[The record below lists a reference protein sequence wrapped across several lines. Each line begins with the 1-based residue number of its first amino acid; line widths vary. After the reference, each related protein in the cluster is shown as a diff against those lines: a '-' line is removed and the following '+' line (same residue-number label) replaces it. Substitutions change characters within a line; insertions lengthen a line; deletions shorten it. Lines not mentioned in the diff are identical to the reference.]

1 MNDEATRWREK
12 YLRSVEQ
19 QEQTEARWNN
29 RLDLLRRSLVRCS
42 FAVDGADPAVD
53 RCMRELRELL
63 RDGELDDRLAALVPR
78 LERAVLD
85 TDRGRRERIAQLSGA
100 LHRLTD
106 QLLALPLPADTRKP
120 LKRFAR
126 HLDERAAQTRE
137 LPGLL
142 GELSGLQGR
151 ALAVQVGEQPASRG
165 LLDKLFGRRQPEL
178 QALPDSPAP
187 DETIAIAPDRNGDES
202 GHPVEDA
209 SPTPPPLAPEDPQPA
224 VADDDEVVGDET
236 VVDMAVEPVA
246 ESAPP
251 VLSEQAY
258 SAIAEQLRATLCSL
272 LDEMTLPERYQ
283 SQAAALRER
292 ILRGLNWYELAPL
305 LDDLAELMISV
316 TNQGKRDFENY
327 LQVLNERLQTM
338 QESLLQASAGQAHT
352 QQAAQALDDELRQ
365 QVGGLQDS
373 MREATDLTA
382 LKDAVQMRLD
392 GLLDTVDSYQQQRHE
407 HEQLVS
413 ARMQELVGRVATLE
427 QAASGLHQ
435 HLAEQREKALQDP
448 LTELPNRA
456 AWDERLGVDVA
467 RWERYGGDLLLAVLD
482 VDHFKRINDSF
493 GHLSGDRVLKI
504 IAGELRKRLRKT
516 DFIARFGGEE
526 FALLLPETPLEGG
539 VQLLESLRA
548 NIQQCPFHFKG
559 ARIEVTFS
567 AGVSAFSAGD
577 TAETVFERADRAM
590 YRAKDGGRNR
600 VEVAG

>member
-126 HLDERAAQTRE
+126 RVDERAAQTRE

-151 ALAVQVGEQPASRG
+151 ALAVQGGEQPASRG
-165 LLDKLFGRRQPEL
+165 LLDKLFGRRPLEV
-178 QALPDSPAP
+178 QALPDSPPP
-187 DETIAIAPDRNGDES
+187 DETIDIAPDRDDDES
-202 GHPVEDA
+202 GHRVEDA
-209 SPTPPPLAPEDPQPA
+209 SATLPPSKPEISPPTATVP
-224 VADDDEVVGDET
+224 DDEESI
-236 VVDMAVEPVA
+236 VEPVA
-246 ESAPP
+246 EPAPL

-258 SAIAEQLRATLCSL
+258 SAIAEQLSATLCSL
-272 LDEMTLPERYQ
+272 LDEMNLPERCQ
-283 SQAAALRER
+283 PQAAALRER
-292 ILRGLNWYELAPL
+292 ILRGLNWYELAPV
-305 LDDLAELMISV
+305 LDDLAVLMISV

-365 QVGGLQDS
+365 QVGGLHDS
-373 MREATDLTA
+373 MRDATDLTA
-382 LKDAVQMRLD
+382 LKEAVQMRLD

-413 ARMQELVGRVATLE
+413 ARMQELVSRVATLE
-427 QAASGLHQ
+427 QAASGLHE
-435 HLAEQREKALQDP
+435 HLAEQREKALQDC

-456 AWDERLGVDVA
+456 AWDERLQLDVA
-467 RWERYGGDLLLAVLD
+467 RWQRYGGDLLLAVLD

-504 IAGELRKRLRKT
+504 IASELRKRLRKT

-526 FALLLPETPLEGG
+526 FALLLPETPLQGG
-539 VQLLESLRA
+539 VQLLENLRA

-567 AGVSAFSAGD
+567 AGVSAFGAGD

-590 YRAKDGGRNR
+590 YRAKESGRNR
-600 VEVAG
+600 VEVAD

>member
-42 FAVDGADPAVD
+42 FAVDGADPAVE

-120 LKRFAR
+120 LKRFAKR
-126 HLDERAAQTRE
+126 VDERAAQARE

-142 GELSGLQGR
+142 GELCGLQGR
-151 ALAVQVGEQPASRG
+151 ALALQTGEQPAPRG
-165 LLDKLFGRRQPEL
+165 LLDKLLGRRPP
-178 QALPDSPAP
+178 ALS
-187 DETIAIAPDRNGDES
+187 TIADGAANPHIDEEAASAAPASLEATAEPPAAS
-202 GHPVEDA
+202 VDA
-209 SPTPPPLAPEDPQPA
+209 EAAGEVATSAA
-224 VADDDEVVGDET
+224 VA
-236 VVDMAVEPVA
+236 AEPA
-246 ESAPP
+246 RP
-251 VLSEQAY
+251 VLSEQTY
-258 SAIAEQLRATLCSL
+258 SAIAVQLSDTLCGL
-272 LDEMTLPERYQ
+272 LDEMALPERYQ
-283 SQAAALRER
+283 AQAQALRER
-292 ILRGLNWYELAPL
+292 IVGGLNWYELAPL
-305 LDDLAELMISV
+305 LDDLAVLMISV
-316 TNQGKRDFENY
+316 TNQGKREFESY
-327 LQVLNERLQTM
+327 LQLLDERLQAM
-338 QESLLQASAGQAHT
+338 QQSLSLASAGHNHS
-352 QQAAQALDDELRQ
+352 QQTAQALDDELRL

-373 MREATDLTA
+373 MRQATDLA
-382 LKDAVQMRLD
+382 GLKSAVQTRLD
-392 GLLDTVDSYQQQRHE
+392 GLLDTVDSYQQQRNE
-407 HEQLVS
+407 HEKLLNE
-413 ARMQELVGRVATLE
+413 RMQELVSRVATLE
-427 QAASGLHQ
+427 QAANGLHE
-435 HLAEQREKALQDP
+435 HLAEQREKALQDS

-456 AWDERLGVDVA
+456 AWDQRLEIEVA
-467 RWERYGGDLLLAVLD
+467 RWQRYGGDLLLAVLD

-526 FALLLPETPLEGG
+526 FALLLPETPLEAG
-539 VQLLESLRA
+539 VRLLDTLRG

-567 AGVSAFSAGD
+567 AGIATFGAEDSA
-577 TAETVFERADRAM
+577 ERVFERADRAM
-590 YRAKDGGRNR
+590 YRAKEEGRNR
-600 VEVAG
+600 VEVAD

>member
-85 TDRGRRERIAQLSGA
+85 TDRGRRERIEQLSGA

-126 HLDERAAQTRE
+126 RVDERAAQARE

-151 ALAVQVGEQPASRG
+151 ALAVQVAEQPASRG
-165 LLDKLFGRRQPEL
+165 LLDKLFGRRHAEV
-178 QALPDSPAP
+178 QALPDSPPP
-187 DETIAIAPDRNGDES
+187 DETIDIAPDRDDDES
-202 GHPVEDA
+202 GHRVEDA
-209 SPTPPPLAPEDPQPA
+209 SATPSPDKPEISPPTATVP
-224 VADDDEVVGDET
+224 DDEET
-236 VVDMAVEPVA
+236 VVEPVA
-246 ESAPP
+246 EPAPP

-258 SAIAEQLRATLCSL
+258 SAIAEQLSATLCSL
-272 LDEMTLPERYQ
+272 LDEMTLPERHQ
-283 SQAAALRER
+283 PQAAALRER
-292 ILRGLNWYELAPL
+292 ILRGLNWYELAPV
-305 LDDLAELMISV
+305 LDDLAVLMISV
-316 TNQGKRDFENY
+316 TNQGKREFENY
-327 LQVLNERLQTM
+327 LQVLNERLQAM
-338 QESLLQASAGQAHT
+338 QQSLSHASAGHTHT

-382 LKDAVQMRLD
+382 LKEAVQMRLD

-413 ARMQELVGRVATLE
+413 ARMQELVSRVATLE
-427 QAASGLHQ
+427 QAASGLHE
-435 HLAEQREKALQDP
+435 HLAEQREKALQDS

-456 AWDERLGVDVA
+456 AWDERLALDVA

-504 IAGELRKRLRKT
+504 IASELRKRLRKT

-526 FALLLPETPLEGG
+526 FALLLPETPLQGG
-539 VQLLESLRA
+539 LQLLENLRA

-567 AGVSAFSAGD
+567 AGVSAFGAGD

-590 YRAKDGGRNR
+590 YRAKESGRNR
-600 VEVAG
+600 VEVAD

>member
-85 TDRGRRERIAQLSGA
+85 TDRGRRERVAQLSGA

-126 HLDERAAQTRE
+126 HVDERAAQARE

-151 ALAVQVGEQPASRG
+151 ALAVQGGEQPAARG
-165 LLDKLFGRRQPEL
+165 LLDKLFGRRPAAV
-178 QALPDSPAP
+178 QALADAPAP
-187 DETIAIAPDRNGDES
+187 YEMSDAAPDHHDDDS
-202 GHPVEDA
+202 GHRVEGA
-209 SPTPPPLAPEDPQPA
+209 SSLSPSREPQAPRPA
-224 VADDDEVVGDET
+224 ATVPDDEAVV
-236 VVDMAVEPVA
+236 VEPVA
-246 ESAPP
+246 QPAPP

-258 SAIAEQLRATLCSL
+258 SAIAEQLSATLCSL
-272 LDEMTLPERYQ
+272 LDEMTLPERCQ
-283 SQAAALRER
+283 PQAAALRGR
-292 ILRGLNWYELAPL
+292 ILDGLNWYELAPV
-305 LDDLAELMISV
+305 LDDLAVLMISV
-316 TNQGKRDFENY
+316 TNQGKREFENY

-338 QESLLQASAGQAHT
+338 QESLLQASAGHART

-365 QVGGLQDS
+365 QVDGLQDS
-373 MREATDLTA
+373 MRQATDLSA
-382 LKDAVQMRLD
+382 LKEAVQLRLD
-392 GLLDTVDSYQQQRHE
+392 GLLDTVDSYQQQRNE
-407 HEQLVS
+407 HEKLVS
-413 ARMQELVGRVATLE
+413 ARMQELVSRVATLE
-427 QAASGLHQ
+427 QAACGLHE

-456 AWDERLGVDVA
+456 AWDERLGLEVA

-504 IAGELRKRLRKT
+504 IASELRKRLRKT

-526 FALLLPETPLEGG
+526 FALLLPETPLQGG
-539 VQLLESLRA
+539 LQLLENLRA

-567 AGVSAFSAGD
+567 AGVSAFCPGD
-577 TAETVFERADRAM
+577 TAETAFERADRAM
-590 YRAKDGGRNR
+590 YRAKESGRNR
-600 VEVAG
+600 VEVAD

>member
-19 QEQTEARWNN
+19 QEQIEARWNN

-85 TDRGRRERIAQLSGA
+85 TDRGRRERITQLSGA

-106 QLLALPLPADTRKP
+106 QLLALPLPADTRRP

-126 HLDERAAQTRE
+126 RVDERAAQARE

-151 ALAVQVGEQPASRG
+151 ALALQLGEQPASRG
-165 LLDKLFGRRQPEL
+165 LLDKLFGRRATG
-178 QALPDSPAP
+178 ALALSDTPAT
-187 DETIAIAPDRNGDES
+187 DETIDAAPGHDADEGGHCDDEPSTGSPARTPESPPPTAVVPDDHADDETAIAT
-202 GHPVEDA
+202 A
-209 SPTPPPLAPEDPQPA
+209 A
-224 VADDDEVVGDET
+224 
-236 VVDMAVEPVA
+236 EPGR
-246 ESAPP
+246 P

-258 SAIAEQLRATLCSL
+258 SAIAEQLSATLCSL
-272 LDEMTLPERYQ
+272 LDEMILPERYQ
-283 SQAAALRER
+283 PQAAALRER
-292 ILRGLNWYELAPL
+292 ILGGLNWYELAPV
-305 LDDLAELMISV
+305 LDDLAVLMISV
-316 TNQGKRDFENY
+316 TNQGKREFESY
-327 LQVLNERLQTM
+327 LQVLNERLQAM
-338 QESLLQASAGQAHT
+338 QESLTHASAGHT
-352 QQAAQALDDELRQ
+352 HSQQAARALDDELRQ
-365 QVGGLQDS
+365 HVGGLQHS
-373 MREATDLTA
+373 MREATDLTT
-382 LKDAVQMRLD
+382 LKAAVQTRLD
-392 GLLDTVDSYQQQRHE
+392 GLLDTVDSYQQQRNE
-407 HEQLVS
+407 HEKQVG
-413 ARMQELVGRVATLE
+413 ARMQELVSRVATLE
-427 QAASGLHQ
+427 QAASGLQ
-435 HLAEQREKALQDP
+435 EHLAEQREKALQDP

-456 AWDERLGVDVA
+456 AWDERLEQDVA
-467 RWERYGGDLLLAVLD
+467 RWQRYGGDLLLAVLD

-504 IAGELRKRLRKT
+504 IAAELRKRLRKT

-526 FALLLPETPLEGG
+526 FALLLPETPLQGG
-539 VQLLESLRA
+539 VQLLENLRA

-567 AGVSAFSAGD
+567 AGVSAFNAGD
-577 TAETVFERADRAM
+577 TAEKVFERADRAM
-590 YRAKDGGRNR
+590 YRAKESGRNR
-600 VEVAG
+600 VEMAD

>member
-85 TDRGRRERIAQLSGA
+85 TDRGRRERIAQISGA
-100 LHRLTD
+100 LHKLTD

-126 HLDERAAQTRE
+126 RVDERAAQTRE

-142 GELSGLQGR
+142 GELSGLQSR
-151 ALAVQVGEQPASRG
+151 ALAVQAGEQPAPRG
-165 LLDKLFGRRQPEL
+165 LLDKLFGRRQADEQTPPDTQGPPAGTTDAEPERDDDESVNHVENASAMPL
-178 QALPDSPAP
+178 ASEPAVLPPTTDLLDTAS
-187 DETIAIAPDRNGDES
+187 DETI
-202 GHPVEDA
+202 DA
-209 SPTPPPLAPEDPQPA
+209 A
-224 VADDDEVVGDET
+224 V
-236 VVDMAVEPVA
+236 VEPA
-246 ESAPP
+246 RP

-258 SAIAEQLRATLCSL
+258 SAIAEQLSATLCSL
-272 LDEMTLPERYQ
+272 LGEMTLPERYQ

-292 ILRGLNWYELAPL
+292 ILRGLNWYELAPV
-305 LDDLAELMISV
+305 LDDLAVLMISV
-316 TNQGKRDFENY
+316 TNQGKREFENY
-327 LQVLNERLQTM
+327 LQVLNERLQAM
-338 QESLLQASAGQAHT
+338 QESLSHASAGHAHT

-373 MREATDLTA
+373 MLQATDLTA
-382 LKDAVQMRLD
+382 LKEAVQTRLD
-392 GLLDTVDSYQQQRHE
+392 GLLDTVDSYQQQRNE
-407 HEQLVS
+407 HEKLVS
-413 ARMQELVGRVATLE
+413 ARMQELVSRVATLE
-427 QAASGLHQ
+427 QAASGLHE
-435 HLAEQREKALQDP
+435 HLAEQREKALKDP

-456 AWDERLGVDVA
+456 AWDERLQVDVA

-526 FALLLPETPLEGG
+526 FALLLPETPLQGG

-567 AGVSAFSAGD
+567 AGVSAFAPGD

-600 VEVAG
+600 VEVGA

>member
-19 QEQTEARWNN
+19 QEQTEARWNT

-85 TDRGRRERIAQLSGA
+85 TDRGRRERITQLSGA
-100 LHRLTD
+100 LHRLID

-126 HLDERAAQTRE
+126 RVDERAAQARE

-165 LLDKLFGRRQPEL
+165 LLDKLFGRRPAETQT
-178 QALPDSPAP
+178 LPDVQAA
-187 DETIAIAPDRNGDES
+187 DEAIDATPEHDIDASGPHDE
-202 GHPVEDA
+202 GA
-209 SPTPPPLAPEDPQPA
+209 SPTSSACEPETTPPAASAPH
-224 VADDDEVVGDET
+224 ADEE
-236 VVDMAVEPVA
+236 AEVEPVTQ
-246 ESAPP
+246 PVQP

-258 SAIAEQLRATLCSL
+258 SAIAEHLSATLCSL

-283 SQAAALRER
+283 PQAATLRER
-292 ILRGLNWYELAPL
+292 ILRGLNWYELAPV
-305 LDDLAELMISV
+305 LDDLAVLMISV
-316 TNQGKRDFENY
+316 TNQGKREFESY
-327 LQVLNERLQTM
+327 LQVLNERLQAM
-338 QESLLQASAGQAHT
+338 QESLSHASAGQT
-352 QQAAQALDDELRQ
+352 LSQQTAQALDDELRQ

-373 MREATDLTA
+373 MRQATDLSA
-382 LKDAVQMRLD
+382 LKEAVQTRLD
-392 GLLDTVDSYQQQRHE
+392 GLLDTVDSYQQQRNE
-407 HEQLVS
+407 HEQLLS
-413 ARMQELVGRVATLE
+413 TRMQELVSRVATLE
-427 QAASGLHQ
+427 QAASGLHE

-456 AWDERLGVDVA
+456 AWDERLEQDVA
-467 RWERYGGDLLLAVLD
+467 RWQRYGGDLLLAVLD

-504 IAGELRKRLRKT
+504 IAAELRKRLRKT

-526 FALLLPETPLEGG
+526 FALLLPETPLLGG
-539 VQLLESLRA
+539 VQLLENLRA

-567 AGVSAFSAGD
+567 AGVSAFGPGD
-577 TAETVFERADRAM
+577 TAEQVFERADRAM
-590 YRAKDGGRNR
+590 YRAKESGRNR
-600 VEVAG
+600 VEVAD